1 MLNTY
6 RHPEDPRDLE
16 DLKDPEDPRDLED
29 PEVVV
34 AEPTRNGK
42 MERSVVKRRDAYE
55 LRT

>member
-6 RHPEDPRDLE
+6 RHPEDLEDLE
-16 DLKDPEDPRDLED
+16 DSQDLEDPRDLED
-29 PEVVV
+29 QEVVV